1 MWQLYPG
8 IIMPNDHTAHHSTV
22 AATALE
28 RVGRDPA
35 QLFTVEAYWI
45 AFDEPVE
52 LLTNRAQTFADD
64 TASLAALCEQ
74 HRIPHRQDDQGHAF
88 PVWLLREFYPANP

>member
-1 MWQLYPG
+1 
-8 IIMPNDHTAHHSTV
+8 MPNTTASQPFNV

-28 RVGRDPA
+28 LVGRDPA

-52 LLTNRAQTFADD
+52 LLTNPTQTFADD

-74 HRIPHRQDDQGHAF
+74 HRIPYRHDDQGHAF
-88 PVWLLREFYPANP
+88 PVWLLYQFYPANP

>member
-1 MWQLYPG
+1 
-8 IIMPNDHTAHHSTV
+8 MPNTTAPQHSTV

-35 QLFTVEAYWI
+35 QLFTVEAYWT
-45 AFDEPVE
+45 AFNEPVE
-52 LLTNRAQTFADD
+52 LLTNPAETFAED
-64 TASLAALCEQ
+64 TATLAALCEQ
-74 HRIPHRQDDQGHAF
+74 HRIPHRRDPQGHAF